1 MFLFIL
7 AQDVK
12 GLKSLCSFLFLIFF
26 FIICFMKVV
35 LKLFA
40 TLRDFGPK
48 YQELELVEGS
58 TLKDLISSHNIPLDM
73 PMIRLVNGEFA
84 ELSYQLKEGDVV
96 ALFPPIAGG

>member
-1 MFLFIL
+1 M
-7 AQDVK
+7 K
-12 GLKSLCSFLFLIFF
+12 
-26 FIICFMKVV
+26 II

-48 YQELELVEGS
+48 YQEIDVNDDCTLEE
-58 TLKDLISSHNIPLDM
+58 LIKMNNIPLDM

-84 ELSYQLKEGDVV
+84 ELSQRLKDGDVV